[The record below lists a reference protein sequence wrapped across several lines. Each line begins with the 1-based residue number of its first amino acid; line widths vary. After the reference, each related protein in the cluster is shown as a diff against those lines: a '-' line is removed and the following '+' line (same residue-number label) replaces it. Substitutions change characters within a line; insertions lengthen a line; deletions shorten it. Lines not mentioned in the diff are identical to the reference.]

1 MPAWSLKASLDPI
14 MVTAGVTMT
23 FFVELVVTACL
34 SAQPSDCTEARAHT
48 DFSSAAQCER
58 SALVLVAGIM
68 VDQPA
73 RRATHYTCVERP
85 IEQDI

>member
-1 MPAWSLKASLDPI
+1 

-34 SAQPSDCTEARAHT
+34 LAHPGDCTEVRTRT
-48 DFSSAAQCER
+48 DFSSAAHCER

-68 VDQPA
+68 VGQPA
-73 RRATHYTCVERP
+73 RKATRYTCEERP
-85 IEQDI
+85 IEHDI

>member
-1 MPAWSLKASLDPI
+1 

-23 FFVELVVTACL
+23 FFVELVVTTCL
-34 SAQPSDCTEARAHT
+34 LAQPGDCTEVRTHT

-58 SALVLVAGIM
+58 SALLLVAGMM

-73 RRATHYTCVERP
+73 RKATHYTCEERP
-85 IEQDI
+85 IEHDI